1 MSADGQMHFPHLPD
15 WALYGAVIA
24 ALLAA
29 AVSRQER
36 ADAPEPPPPVQGE
49 DAVPISPAGPFGTSL
64 VTRVAGRHRVEMGT
78 AFSVGEVGQWVTA
91 RHVVAGCSKVA
102 LMVAPG
108 RGVLAKV
115 RTDPPVDLAVL
126 TTDGGALGLPLAT
139 DEPKVGDR
147 GFHPGFPKGAAG
159 EATSRFLG
167 RERLPSHRRGAPA
180 QMVLA
185 WSETGRTRGLHGT
198 LSGLSGAPVLDGKG
212 MVVGVTLAEQPR
224 RGRLYT
230 TTPATLAKT
239 LEKARLFPSGA
250 GLGDPVTVGN
260 YFRVADTLRRDVRV
274 AQVIC
279 LAS

>member
-1 MSADGQMHFPHLPD
+1 MHFPHLPD
-15 WALYGAVIA
+15 WAVYGAVIG
-24 ALLAA
+24 ALLVAA
-29 AVSRQER
+29 ISRQER

-49 DAVPISPAGPFGTSL
+49 EAVPISPAGPFGTSL
-64 VTRVAGRHRVEMGT
+64 VTRVSGRRRVEMGT

-102 LMVAPG
+102 LMVAEG

-126 TTDGGALGLPLAT
+126 TTEGGAIGLPLSHE
-139 DEPKVGDR
+139 EPKIGDR

-167 RERLPSHRRGAPA
+167 REKLPAHRRGQPA
-180 QMVLA
+180 QTVLA
-185 WSETGRTRGLHGT
+185 WSETGRTRGLHGAM
-198 LSGLSGAPVLDGKG
+198 SGLSGAPVLDSKG

-230 TTPATLAKT
+230 TTPATLAHT
-239 LEKARLFPSGA
+239 LDKARLLPSGA
-250 GLGDPVTVGN
+250 GLGDPVTVDN
-260 YFRVADTLRRDVRV
+260 YFRVADTLRREVRV

-279 LAS
+279 LTS